1 MKEIIKAV
9 LLIAALLLSIKVCV
23 YPVRDKTPKASVD
36 CLRQSISN
44 GVYADELHVNYNPE
58 KGKFSMP
65 FGKSYNY
72 ADIKV
77 KRVIDGDTI
86 QLENGQRVRL
96 IGIDTP
102 EMHESDKLYRDA
114 QRTRQDI
121 STIQKLGRLAY
132 EFTKDLVEGKRVSL
146 EFDVEKRDRYER
158 LLAYVYLKDGTFV
171 NAKIVEQGYASLMT
185 IPPNVK
191 YADLFLK
198 LYRQARE
205 NRRGLWK

>member
-1 MKEIIKAV
+1 MKRVIFPIILSFLLTNSIVYGSQPLKAYY
-9 LLIAALLLSIKVCV
+9 S
-23 YPVRDKTPKASVD
+23 
-36 CLRQSISN
+36 
-44 GVYADELHVNYNPE
+44 EE
-58 KGKFSMP
+58 GKFTIP
-65 FGKSYNY
+65 LGKSYNY

-77 KRVIDGDTI
+77 KRVIDGDTV

-102 EMHESDKLYRDA
+102 EMHESDKLYRDS
-114 QRTRQDI
+114 QRTKQDI
-121 STIQKLGRLAY
+121 TTIQKLGRLAY
-132 EFTKDLVEGKRVSL
+132 EFTKNLLEGKRVSL

-171 NAKIVEQGYASLMT
+171 NAKIVEEGYASLMT
-185 IPPNVK
+185 IAPNVK

>member
-1 MKEIIKAV
+1 MQRIIFLI
-9 LLIAALLLSIKVCV
+9 LLVFFPLSFSL
-23 YPVRDKTPKASVD
+23 YGAESVKIY
-36 CLRQSISN
+36 S
-44 GVYADELHVNYNPE
+44 EK
-58 KGKFSMP
+58 KGKFSIP

-72 ADIKV
+72 TDILV
-77 KRVIDGDTI
+77 TRVIDGDTI

-114 QRTRQDI
+114 QRTQQDLA
-121 STIQKLGRLAY
+121 TIQRLGRQAY
-132 EFTKDLVEGKRVSL
+132 AFTRNLVEGKRVSL
-146 EFDVEKRDRYER
+146 EFDVERYDKYKR
-158 LLAYVYLKDGTFV
+158 LLAYVFLKDGTFV
-171 NAKIVEQGYASLMT
+171 NAEIIKEGYASLMT

-198 LYRQARE
+198 LYREARE

>member
-1 MKEIIKAV
+1 MHTRCKIIITILV
-9 LLIAALLLSIKVCV
+9 LLFGILI
-23 YPVRDKTPKASVD
+23 
-36 CLRQSISN
+36 
-44 GVYADELHVNYNPE
+44 YADELHVNYDA
-58 KGKFSMP
+58 KTGVFKIP
-65 FGKSYNY
+65 FGRTYNY

-77 KRVIDGDTI
+77 TKVLDGDTI

-102 EMHESDKLYRDA
+102 EMHLSDKLYRDS
-114 QRTRQDI
+114 QRTKQSI
-121 STIQKLGRLAY
+121 TTIQELGLRAY
-132 EFTKDLVEGKRVSL
+132 KFTKNLLEGKRVSL
-146 EFDVEKRDRYER
+146 EFDVERRDKYNR

-171 NAKIVEQGYASLMT
+171 NAEIVKQGYASLMT

-198 LYRQARE
+198 LYQEARE